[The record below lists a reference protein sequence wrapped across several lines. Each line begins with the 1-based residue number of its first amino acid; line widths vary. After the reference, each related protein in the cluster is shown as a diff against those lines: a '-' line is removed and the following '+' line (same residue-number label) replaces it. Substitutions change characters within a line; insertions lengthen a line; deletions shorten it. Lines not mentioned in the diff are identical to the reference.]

1 MTRGLIIGAVVV
13 VAFFAAFYAA
23 ARKMQSLSDWQYY
36 DPYAVSTTVTSAE
49 WVELYEYESQGST
62 GWAGLERLMASHDS
76 GVAAYASELLCD
88 QTTGSYEH
96 FFRGMPSIQTS
107 TKSSIGMGHYPMPL
121 WYEAL
126 SIFNDED
133 SELREGAAYFIR
145 IARSRSPYEIGAWS
159 ENEFGDALVGSIP
172 SAEGAYAEHLA
183 MTISMYPPE
192 DDEALLA
199 LLDSDDAAVRKIV
212 VQTLGK
218 IALESYLE
226 PLSNLA
232 NDPDS
237 GVRQAV
243 VTAKSTILKTVIP
256 GTGLRRPVN
265 STESSKKRLGMP

>member
-1 MTRGLIIGAVVV
+1 MKRGLIIGAVVV
-13 VAFFAAFYAA
+13 AAFFSAFYAA

-36 DPYAVSTTVTSAE
+36 DPYNVSTTVTSAE

-107 TKSSIGMGHYPMPL
+107 TKSSIGMAYYPMPL

-145 IARSRSPYEIGAWS
+145 IARSRSPYETGGWS

-199 LLDSDDAAVRKIV
+199 LLDSSDPAVRKIV

-218 IALESYLE
+218 MRGEKYLV
-226 PLSNLA
+226 PLGDLR
-232 NDPDS
+232 NDPDPS
-237 GVRQAV
+237 VRQAV
-243 VTAKSTILKTVIP
+243 VTA
-256 GTGLRRPVN
+256 
-265 STESSKKRLGMP
+265 ESSIAKGSSRGLVTQSPGASQKMPKKKLGMP